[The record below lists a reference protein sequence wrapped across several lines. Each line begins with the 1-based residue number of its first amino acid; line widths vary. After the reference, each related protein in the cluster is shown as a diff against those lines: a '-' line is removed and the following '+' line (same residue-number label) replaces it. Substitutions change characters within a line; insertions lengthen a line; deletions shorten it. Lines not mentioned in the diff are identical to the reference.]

1 MQPEAF
7 FTVIPVLITI
17 SFADTTAFLLTA
29 VAVALH
35 DFGDNLGE
43 GGVQEEEGWN
53 GDNHDDG
60 DVLEEIA
67 IVVLN
72 LPSKK
77 ATISKGIV
85 IWNEKSWFLCIV
97 PRTRTNVTL

>member
-7 FTVIPVLITI
+7 FTVVPVLITI

-43 GGVQEEEGWN
+43 GGVQEEEG
-53 GDNHDDG
+53 
-60 DVLEEIA
+60 
-67 IVVLN
+67 
-72 LPSKK
+72 
-77 ATISKGIV
+77 
-85 IWNEKSWFLCIV
+85 
-97 PRTRTNVTL
+97 

>member
-7 FTVIPVLITI
+7 FTVVPVLITI

-43 GGVQEEEGWN
+43 GGV
-53 GDNHDDG
+53 
-60 DVLEEIA
+60 LEE

-72 LPSKK
+72 LTSKK

-85 IWNEKSWFLCIV
+85 I
-97 PRTRTNVTL
+97 